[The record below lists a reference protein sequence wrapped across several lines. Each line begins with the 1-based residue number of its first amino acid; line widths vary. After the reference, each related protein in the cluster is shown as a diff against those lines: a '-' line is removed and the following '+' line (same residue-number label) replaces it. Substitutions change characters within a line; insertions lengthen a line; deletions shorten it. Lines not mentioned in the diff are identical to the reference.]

1 MCHIDHKDGSLAS
14 RPRLN
19 LETGSTGISESVLD
33 KLMAIGP
40 SENPAVALT
49 ASETRSLFIARSNGD
64 VVRYRLPELWPEI
77 CIHATSKLPIRIEVN
92 CDAT

>member
-14 RPRLN
+14 KSQLN
-19 LETGSTGISESVLD
+19 LDTASSAISESALA
-33 KLMAIGP
+33 KLMAIGT

-49 ASETRSLFIARSNGD
+49 ANETRNLFVARSNGD
-64 VVRYRLPELWPEI
+64 VLRYRLPELWPEI
-77 CIHATSKLPIRIEVN
+77 CIHTSPKLPVRIEVN